1 MGLGSGEAV
10 QTYNVNLINTNM
22 ILTVNYPNKM
32 NTISIDLGT
41 TTNDSKWYAVYT
53 RPRWEKK
60 VAEILAQKKIENYC
74 PLNRV
79 IRQWSDR
86 KKVVLEPLFTSYVFV
101 KTTQQHHADI
111 RKITGILNF
120 VYWLNKPATIRNEE
134 IDNIREFLN
143 EHMNV
148 QIQKAPVSINDA
160 VKVIKG
166 PLMDYEGNVIAI
178 KSKTLKIL
186 LPSLG
191 YMMIAEVEKTSI
203 KIINNEESYKV
214 NYNIA
219 N

>member
-1 MGLGSGEAV
+1 MD
-10 QTYNVNLINTNM
+10 T
-22 ILTVNYPNKM
+22 K
-32 NTISIDLGT
+32 
-41 TTNDSKWYAVYT
+41 TNDSKWYAVYT

-60 VAEILAQKKIENYC
+60 VAEILTHKKIENYC
-74 PLNRV
+74 PLNKV
-79 IRQWSDR
+79 VRQWSDR
-86 KKVVLEPLFTSYVFV
+86 KKIVLEPLFTSYVFV
-101 KTTQQHHADI
+101 KTSQQQHSEI
-111 RKITGILNF
+111 RKINGIVNF
-120 VYWLNKPATIRNEE
+120 VYWLNKPAVIRNEE
-134 IDNIREFLN
+134 IENIREFLN
-143 EHMNV
+143 DHINV
-148 QIQKAPVSINDA
+148 QLQKTPVNINDP

-203 KIINNEESYKV
+203 KIISNDGLYKV